1 MNRPKK
7 NAGSGFS
14 LLLAVALIGLVMAA
28 MIPAAMGATAVEL
41 GTADTFAVLAKTAIT
56 DSLSSS
62 NITGDVG
69 LSPGSGS
76 AIVGFDVCIP
86 SRVTGT
92 IYKVDDAGTTC
103 ATNNPTLVGAAI
115 TDMADAYSNATL
127 APIDFPTASAEDIG
141 GRTLIPGA
149 YSWTGALTMSDD
161 VILNGQ
167 GDANPVWIFKT
178 AGYLTIADN
187 KRILLINGAQ
197 PKNIFWVVADYTTL
211 GSSSVFNG
219 NILDA
224 TAINLNNN
232 ATLHGRALAQSAITL
247 LGANTV
253 DVPVARVAPIATFTF
268 TNTTG
273 TVPLIVS
280 FTDTSSADSGGSI
293 SSWAWDFEN
302 DGTIDSTAQNP
313 VNTYTI
319 AGTPTVNLTVTDSFG
334 AIATKLDTVTVN
346 AAPIAPVAD
355 FTFSPASGPAP
366 LGVTF
371 IDNSTP
377 AGQIS
382 WAWDFGDSDSTNAT
396 LQNPVHTYASGGTYT
411 VSLTVTD
418 GSAATNT
425 TTVTNAVVTQDSVEI
440 TVVNVPVS
448 LSLIPGQTTT
458 NTDTRFYVNS
468 TTTWQVT
475 AYDAG
480 TNGFMTDDIS
490 AAHLS
495 EPFRVQQK
503 SDNLYVNLS
512 TTSLSAIQIQT
523 GTAEVSGTAYP
534 LGIQQEVT
542 MTDLYLPGTDVYHIV
557 VTLVVGIT

>member
-1 MNRPKK
+1 
-7 NAGSGFS
+7 
-14 LLLAVALIGLVMAA
+14 
-28 MIPAAMGATAVEL
+28 MIPTAMGATAVDL
-41 GTADTFAVLAKTAIT
+41 GTADNFAVLAKTAIT

-62 NITGDVG
+62 VITGDVG
-69 LSPGSGS
+69 LSPGTGA

-92 IYKVDDAGTTC
+92 IYKVDDAGTLC
-103 ATNNPTLVGAAI
+103 ATNNPTFVGAAV
-115 TDMADAYSNATL
+115 TDMEAAYSNATL
-127 APIDFPTASAEDIG
+127 APINFPTASAEDIG

-149 YSWTGALTMSDD
+149 YSWIGAVTMSND
-161 VILNGQ
+161 VILDGQ
-167 GDANPVWIFKT
+167 GNADAVWIFKT

-211 GSSSVFNG
+211 GSSSIFNG

-232 ATLHGRALAQSAITL
+232 ATLHGRVLAQSAITL

-253 DVPVARVAPIATFTF
+253 DVPVARVAPKATFTF
-268 TNTTG
+268 TNATG
-273 TVPLIVS
+273 TAPLIVS
-280 FTDTSSADSGGSI
+280 FTDTSSADPGGSI

-313 VNTYTI
+313 VNTYS
-319 AGTPTVNLTVTDSFG
+319 AEEVFTVNLTVTDSFG
-334 AIATKLDTVTVN
+334 AIATKLDTVTVTVT
-346 AAPIAPVAD
+346 AAPVAPVAD
-355 FTFSPASGPAP
+355 FTFSPVSGPAP
-366 LGVTF
+366 LVVTF

-377 AGQIS
+377 AGQLS

-396 LQNPVHTYASGGTYT
+396 LQNPVHTYTSGGTYT

-425 TTVTNAVVTQDSVEI
+425 TTVTNAIMTQDSVEI
-440 TVVNVPVS
+440 TVVNVPVT
-448 LSLIPGQTTT
+448 LPLVPGQTTT
-458 NTDTRFYVNS
+458 NTDIRFYVNS

-480 TNGFMTDDIS
+480 TNGFMTEDIS

-495 EPFRVQQK
+495 EPIRVRQK
-503 SDNLYVNLS
+503 SDNQYVNLS

-534 LGIQQEVT
+534 LGIQQEVR
-542 MTDLYLPGTDVYHIV
+542 MTDLFLPGTDVYHIV